1 MKKPAISV
9 LIPVYNAECYISDC
23 LESIQSQTLQDFEVI
38 CIDDGST
45 DNSLNI
51 LKEWSKNIPVLK
63 IISQKN
69 KGVAV
74 TRNRLID
81 EAKGKYIAFIDA
93 DDIVSK
99 DYLYK
104 LYYTAE
110 AKNADITKCFF
121 GEINADGKVA
131 TVAHCS
137 HLFYKEPKNNLRDRF
152 ICGYYDAVVWAKLF
166 RLDMLRKYKLS
177 FYPGYVAEDNPF
189 VILSFL
195 VASNI
200 VVERNILYF
209 YRKGLC
215 SSITSNSKKMI
226 IDGLHNFLN
235 LYNQLSDRKLLESD
249 VIDEWIKVVVWR
261 ICSFR
266 KLPKNIRSE
275 QLALQQDIWQL
286 ASDSIKYCSFIYK
299 IRWSIL
305 FGLVKI
311 FGWNSVYILTKIF
324 R

>member
-1 MKKPAISV
+1 MKKPAVSV
-9 LIPVYNAECYISDC
+9 LIPVYNAEDYISNC
-23 LESIQSQTLQDFEVI
+23 LQSIQSQTFQDFEVI
-38 CIDDGST
+38 CVNDGSS
-45 DNSLNI
+45 DRSLKI
-51 LKEWSKNIPVLK
+51 LEEWSKNIPEFK

-74 TRNRLID
+74 TRNRLIE

-99 DYLYK
+99 DYLSK
-104 LYYTAE
+104 LYHTAE
-110 AKNADITKCFF
+110 AKNADIVKCFF
-121 GEINADGKVA
+121 EEITADGKRENI
-131 TVAHCS
+131 AHCS
-137 HLFYKEPKNNLRDRF
+137 HLFYKKPKNNLKDRF

-195 VASNI
+195 LASNI
-200 VVERNILYF
+200 VVKEEKLYY

-215 SSITSNSKKMI
+215 NSITSNNQKMV
-226 IDGLHNFLN
+226 IDGLHNLLN
-235 LYNQLSDRKLLESD
+235 LYNQLSVRKLLEPNVVD
-249 VIDEWIKVVVWR
+249 QWITIAVWR

-266 KLPKNIRSE
+266 KLSKNI
-275 QLALQQDIWQL
+275 QLAELSLQKNVWEI
-286 ASDSIKYCSFIYK
+286 ASNSIKQCSLMYK
-299 IRWSIL
+299 IRWGVL